1 MEWKSEKK
9 VSCFLCVHVNGKVHV
24 HGYIGNNRNRMNDDH
39 MKRRGRGRKLWTSKN
54 KMINISVINCDLIVL
69 QMIELKRVEKE
80 FVVEVFISLIS
91 FFRRRCFFF
100 FLHSGLN
107 VCYSSNCQENGDC
120 EQKANDIASVALRTK
135 KKYGQKNLGR
145 KIFQFHTF
153 LGKKIVWTETH
164 KSRNQCGKS

>member
-69 QMIELKRVEKE
+69 QMIELKRVERE

-100 FLHSGLN
+100 FSTLGLEC
-107 VCYSSNCQENGDC
+107 VLFIKLPRKWRLWAKGQWYSIGSA
-120 EQKANDIASVALRTK
+120 ANKKKIRAKKPRTK
-135 KKYGQKNLGR
+135 NISVSYFSWEKNCLNRNAQKS
-145 KIFQFHTF
+145 
-153 LGKKIVWTETH
+153 
-164 KSRNQCGKS
+164 KSMR